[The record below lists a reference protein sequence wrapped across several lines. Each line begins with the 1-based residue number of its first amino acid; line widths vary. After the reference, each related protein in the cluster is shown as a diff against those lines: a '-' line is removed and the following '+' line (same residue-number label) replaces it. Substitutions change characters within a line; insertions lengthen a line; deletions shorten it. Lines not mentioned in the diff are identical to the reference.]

1 MNTFS
6 EIQAAFAKVLAEDCQ
21 SDEPA
26 VQLMPEEQ
34 ASLVAML
41 GKVLEAMPPLPTTT
55 TKTKTGRK
63 RARSAYQ
70 CWKSNAD
77 VKAAFREEHPGS
89 DGPTTNKLMGQMWKA
104 LSAEEKAPFEAESAK
119 EKEQFQSSAPATS
132 PKTKATKGKRACGKP
147 RKRARSAYQLYKMD
161 ESVRK
166 TLREAM
172 PDADFATF
180 SKALSAQWKELSEED
195 AKPFHEAA
203 AVEKAEFAAN
213 TSESESDEPSDTQAP
228 SETQERTEAAQ
239 ILRDLSSAETS
250 SLTEEST
257 TSASPKKKRGSS
269 PYQQWKK
276 HPATKAK
283 FTSEHPEVE
292 DKADMT
298 RLLKSEWESMEGET
312 AQEKLDT
319 WLATQAQEEEEV
331 QEA

>member
-41 GKVLEAMPPLPTTT
+41 GKVLEAMPPLSTTT

-132 PKTKATKGKRACGKP
+132 PKTKTTKGKRACGKP

-195 AKPFHEAA
+195 ANPFHEAA
-203 AVEKAEFAAN
+203 AVEKAEFATN
-213 TSESESDEPSDTQAP
+213 TSESESDEPSDTQ
-228 SETQERTEAAQ
+228 ELTEAAQ
-239 ILRDLSSAETS
+239 ILRDRASAETS

-312 AQEKLDT
+312 DQEKLDT
-319 WLATQAQEEEEV
+319 WLATQEEEEV
-331 QEA
+331 QQAQEVQEA